1 MSEVREITCIM
12 CPLGCR
18 IKAVIDEGNILTMEG
33 NACPNG
39 EEYARQEIMSPSRI
53 LMSVIKCRDCDMPTV
68 SVKTDKAVPKKL
80 IWEIM
85 RELRDV
91 EVDPPVNVGDI
102 IMENVL
108 GTGINIVATRS
119 AVKKNR

>member
-1 MSEVREITCIM
+1 MSEVREITCVM

-18 IKAVIDEGNILTMEG
+18 IKAVIEGDDILTIEG

-39 EEYARQEIMSPSRI
+39 EEYVRQEIISPSRI
-53 LMSVIKCRDCDMPTV
+53 LMSVIKCRNCDMPTV
-68 SVKTDKAVPKKL
+68 SVKTDKAIPKEL

-91 EVDPPVNVGDI
+91 EVGPPVNVDDVI
-102 IMENVL
+102 IENVL
-108 GTGINIVATRS
+108 GTGVNIVATRS
-119 AVKKNR
+119 AVKKK